1 MKSTQY
7 LLYIAGTIKIL
18 TASEAQFLIK
28 TSSASRNNQRY
39 PNLHSKPIRE
49 SMTISGR
56 HLFSG
61 FNARVEVHLDLH
73 HLLGRSWLLTVT
85 VVSDIE
91 SGTPS
96 ASRPDGVPPTFRRRA
111 SGTFMAEG
119 PHVHIKLSPSATKV
133 SQMQQDLSR
142 CITP

>member
-7 LLYIAGTIKIL
+7 LLYIAGTFRLL

-28 TSSASRNNQRY
+28 TSSNSRNNRRY
-39 PNLHSKPIRE
+39 PSLPSKPLRE

-61 FNARVEVHLDLH
+61 FTVRVEVHLDLH
-73 HLLGRSWLLTVT
+73 HLLGRIWLLTVT
-85 VVSDIE
+85 VVSGIE
-91 SGTPS
+91 SGAPS
-96 ASRPDGVPPTFRRRA
+96 ASRPDGVPPTFRPRA
-111 SGTFMAEG
+111 LGTFMAEG

-133 SQMQQDLSR
+133 SQMERDGSR
-142 CITP
+142 SKVV